1 MACGWCSLSSPE
13 SETPAGRGPWQLLV
27 EPPVLFTAIGLLV
40 LAVIWGATLNLAAKE
55 HAAAH
60 STAASLATDVAD
72 TYEAQVVR
80 ALREI
85 DHVLKLVRYEL
96 IDRPGD
102 AAASDVLENLAE
114 QDLLLPPLLF
124 TVSVLDDTG
133 RVVASTNGE
142 AEPVDAAFAELLERA
157 RSADS
162 LVIGQ
167 PRREGEDGEW
177 RLRFARAVAN
187 GDGVDSG
194 AVVISVHAGY
204 FVSGYEPA
212 ALGDEGVLGLL
223 GTDGVFRVRRTGD
236 ALSAGTAIDSGALIA
251 EESMSKDS
259 AEVQVNAWDEVRR
272 YTIARKLFE
281 FPLAIVVGLS
291 EEEQLAPA
299 ERLETIYMWRAV
311 AASAV
316 VLIVVALLGFMS
328 WRLHQARARVLAE
341 RIAHAERVE
350 YLAFHDN
357 LTDLPNRAFFSHL
370 LGREMQQARR
380 HGRSLALLF
389 LDLDRFKNI
398 NDSLGH
404 EAGDELLQEMARR
417 LAGSVR
423 ESDVVARLGGDE
435 FVVLLPEIATRGQVV
450 PVAEKVLEAVARPM
464 TLVGQEFR
472 VTVSIGVA
480 VFPGDGEDEQTLMKN
495 ADVAM
500 YHAKSRGKNNYQIYS
515 EELSTDSL
523 ERLAL
528 ESSLRNALERGEL
541 RLFYQAKRNMADNS
555 LTGMEVLLHWQHP
568 ELGLI
573 PPREFIDLAEETGL
587 IIPIGRWV
595 LSTACRQNVAW
606 QEEGF
611 PPLSMAVNLST
622 RQFIDEGLLEDIKRA
637 LKDTGMAPSLLEVE
651 VSESMVMRELDRT
664 IRILGEMKQ
673 MGIRVAIEDFG
684 TGYSSLSTLQQFPFD
699 AIKIDRSFVRDA
711 VRSAENGDLT
721 DAIIAIG
728 RQLSRTVVADGVE
741 TEEQFAFLR
750 SHLCDEFQGGYG
762 DEPMAAEDWAK
773 IMRRDADGTAQDP
786 PTS

>member
-1 MACGWCSLSSPE
+1 
-13 SETPAGRGPWQLLV
+13 
-27 EPPVLFTAIGLLV
+27 
-40 LAVIWGATLNLAAKE
+40 
-55 HAAAH
+55 
-60 STAASLATDVAD
+60 
-72 TYEAQVVR
+72 
-80 ALREI
+80 
-85 DHVLKLVRYEL
+85 
-96 IDRPGD
+96 
-102 AAASDVLENLAE
+102 
-114 QDLLLPPLLF
+114 
-124 TVSVLDDTG
+124 
-133 RVVASTNGE
+133 
-142 AEPVDAAFAELLERA
+142 
-157 RSADS
+157 
-162 LVIGQ
+162 
-167 PRREGEDGEW
+167 
-177 RLRFARAVAN
+177 
-187 GDGVDSG
+187 
-194 AVVISVHAGY
+194 
-204 FVSGYEPA
+204 
-212 ALGDEGVLGLL
+212 
-223 GTDGVFRVRRTGD
+223 
-236 ALSAGTAIDSGALIA
+236 
-251 EESMSKDS
+251 
-259 AEVQVNAWDEVRR
+259 
-272 YTIARKLFE
+272 
-281 FPLAIVVGLS
+281 
-291 EEEQLAPA
+291 
-299 ERLETIYMWRAV
+299 
-311 AASAV
+311 
-316 VLIVVALLGFMS
+316 MS

-541 RLFYQAKRNMADNS
+541 RLFYQAKRSMADNS
-555 LTGMEVLLHWQHP
+555 LTGMEALLYWQHP

-573 PPREFIDLAEETGL
+573 PPREFITLAEETGL

-595 LSTACRQNVAW
+595 LRTACRQNVAW
-606 QEEGF
+606 QEEGLS
-611 PPLSMAVNLST
+611 PLSMAVNLST

-637 LKDTGMAPSLLEVE
+637 LKDTGMDPSLLEVE

-762 DEPMAAEDWAK
+762 DEPMAAEA
-773 IMRRDADGTAQDP
+773 
-786 PTS
+786 